1 MGVITGMKKKFHI
14 FIVFICFFGYAK
26 TQENLIKNTSE
37 LKDYE
42 LAAKFMNQLKSK
54 NVDTVIYY
62 KRTCINCCDFYNIF
76 WVRDGK
82 ATLNKYYFDFD
93 DMKTHSASIAIPES
107 KIFEIVYD
115 NFEILKDNR
124 IKDNVAIADDGQEI
138 ISYMS
143 HYCYSLVN
151 IYLNEDSITT
161 KMMKDADFNPYNS
174 YDAENKRPNKNYQ
187 ENLNSKWNKLLTAI
201 ENEIIANPKTSKRE
215 IEKSRIK
222 K

>member
-1 MGVITGMKKKFHI
+1 
-14 FIVFICFFGYAK
+14 
-26 TQENLIKNTSE
+26 
-37 LKDYE
+37 
-42 LAAKFMNQLKSK
+42 
-54 NVDTVIYY
+54 
-62 KRTCINCCDFYNIF
+62 
-76 WVRDGK
+76 
-82 ATLNKYYFDFD
+82 
-93 DMKTHSASIAIPES
+93 MKTHSASIAIPES